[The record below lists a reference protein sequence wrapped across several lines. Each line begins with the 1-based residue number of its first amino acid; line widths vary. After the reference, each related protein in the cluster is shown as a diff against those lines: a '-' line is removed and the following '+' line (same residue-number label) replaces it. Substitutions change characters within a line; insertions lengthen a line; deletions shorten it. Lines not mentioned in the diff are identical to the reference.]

1 MTFQTGELVRITY
14 NGQSVDGEVV
24 MASASG
30 LSLTLTFDEYLG
42 GYMRLMPVLWV
53 LKFLPGVLLLLLS
66 TGLLLA
72 FVQVLVSNQHQL
84 FFPFMCAGL
93 VLAMLWY
100 LYMQLPVSIQ
110 RLFHTIATRRTRGGR
125 GHRHS

>member
-53 LKFLPGVLLLLLS
+53 NDQYVD
-66 TGLLLA
+66 LLLA
-72 FVQVLVSNQHQL
+72 EPVQIRPRLTTLPWLQRMSE
-84 FFPFMCAGL
+84 
-93 VLAMLWY
+93 LAN
-100 LYMQLPVSIQ
+100 
-110 RLFHTIATRRTRGGR
+110 
-125 GHRHS
+125 

>member
-53 LKFLPGVLLLLLS
+53 NDQYVD
-66 TGLLLA
+66 LLLA
-72 FVQVLVSNQHQL
+72 EPVQIRPRLTTLPWLQKMSE
-84 FFPFMCAGL
+84 
-93 VLAMLWY
+93 LAN
-100 LYMQLPVSIQ
+100 
-110 RLFHTIATRRTRGGR
+110 
-125 GHRHS
+125 

>member
-53 LKFLPGVLLLLLS
+53 NDQYVD
-66 TGLLLA
+66 LLLA
-72 FVQVLVSNQHQL
+72 EPVQIRPRLTTLPWLQRASMLVN
-84 FFPFMCAGL
+84 
-93 VLAMLWY
+93 
-100 LYMQLPVSIQ
+100 
-110 RLFHTIATRRTRGGR
+110 
-125 GHRHS
+125 